1 MAYPIT
7 IYFKAIYFT
16 YAYTV
21 SIVAKWCRISTI
33 HSIKRFKVKTSF
45 HESQAMAAYREAQ
58 SWFSALHLFSEFHQ
72 QQLRRSIV
80 SYSTAT
86 SACGACGACRWLR
99 AWQMIQESQVGRVA
113 GCRLDADRSDKSDT
127 GLSGE
132 IVKNRAVHQQLKS
145 HL

>member
-86 SACGACGACRWLR
+86 SACGACRWLR